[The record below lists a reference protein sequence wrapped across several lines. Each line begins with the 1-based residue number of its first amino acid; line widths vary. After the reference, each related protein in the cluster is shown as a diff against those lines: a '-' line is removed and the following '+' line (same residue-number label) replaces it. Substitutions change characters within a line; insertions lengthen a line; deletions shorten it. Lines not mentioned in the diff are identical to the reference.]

1 MLTIMNALKSKERDD
16 LIEAEDDEHMSE
28 KDIFLEEK
36 KMEIVKDLTNTEQIQ
51 QPEDVEMNEEDWNQ
65 TTKVQ
70 KQVIGIARDIKGKKV
85 ADVLYKYD

>member
-1 MLTIMNALKSKERDD
+1 
-16 LIEAEDDEHMSE
+16 
-28 KDIFLEEK
+28 
-36 KMEIVKDLTNTEQIQ
+36 
-51 QPEDVEMNEEDWNQ
+51 MNEEDWNQ